1 MVDDRI
7 CIFYVAN
14 YVEDICKEQRKL
26 KEKLYEGMEPLERL
40 KNPYPLNEAEKF
52 LKELNHNIG
61 VNVRLK
67 KAEAGEKAA
76 KQMLEHYKP
85 ERDLPK
91 KKRGRPRKNP

>member
-26 KEKLYEGMEPLERL
+26 KEKLNENIEPSEQL
-40 KNPYPLNEAEKF
+40 KNRYPLHEAENF

-61 VNVRLK
+61 VNVRAR

-76 KQMLEHYKP
+76 KQIFEHYKP
-85 ERDLPK
+85 QKELPK
-91 KKRGRPRKNP
+91 KKRGRPRKNL